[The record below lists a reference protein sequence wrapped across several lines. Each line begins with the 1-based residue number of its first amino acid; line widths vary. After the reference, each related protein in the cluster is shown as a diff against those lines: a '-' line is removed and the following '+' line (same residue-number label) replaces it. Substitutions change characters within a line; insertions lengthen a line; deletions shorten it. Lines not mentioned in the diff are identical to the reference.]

1 MREKTVTGS
10 WLAGMQG
17 SLSRELA
24 ETDLKEKTHPGTK
37 EEEDE
42 LSILKASLAQREAA
56 CLRIEGENFILK
68 AQVEHLQQKAQ
79 DATKEVQSCQAYL
92 AQAQQLLEC
101 VANGRMLHRTDVEP
115 VRATI
120 AAARRSAKRALQGK
134 GRSHPQ
140 MHNVAALP
148 GEASLQAKG
157 GNASKLSPRAD
168 RSSGGNSK
176 DRRSPG
182 RVARANSAGTGGTGS
197 SEAEVHVNLPP
208 SPSMVSPRQG
218 PAKDLAWSKASDEHS
233 SKAEL
238 DSEPRQVLQ
247 TSDLKTQF
255 LRQRALLVA
264 ALKKGSQ
271 AEEKMIT
278 MKDDLTR
285 KDVIIHNLKHDQL
298 ALQQEL
304 QNQQQLFESQF
315 QLIQQQHQAQQLQQV
330 KQYQDLEAL
339 LHAHMQSRA
348 PEPEEPLVPELLEGV
363 PCTWN
368 MEAMPVLSSP
378 ET

>member
-24 ETDLKEKTHPGTK
+24 ETDLKEKTHP
-37 EEEDE
+37 
-42 LSILKASLAQREAA
+42 
-56 CLRIEGENFILK
+56 
-68 AQVEHLQQKAQ
+68 
-79 DATKEVQSCQAYL
+79 
-92 AQAQQLLEC
+92 
-101 VANGRMLHRTDVEP
+101 
-115 VRATI
+115 
-120 AAARRSAKRALQGK
+120 

-168 RSSGGNSK
+168 RPWISCGKFREKCQKRPVRSSGGNSKDCKASLITLHPLDSSFQKRMPTGACLKK

-247 TSDLKTQF
+247 TSDLKTQHC
-255 LRQRALLVA
+255 LHDLVT
-264 ALKKGSQ
+264 L
-271 AEEKMIT
+271 
-278 MKDDLTR
+278 
-285 KDVIIHNLKHDQL
+285 
-298 ALQQEL
+298 
-304 QNQQQLFESQF
+304 
-315 QLIQQQHQAQQLQQV
+315 
-330 KQYQDLEAL
+330 
-339 LHAHMQSRA
+339 
-348 PEPEEPLVPELLEGV
+348 
-363 PCTWN
+363 
-368 MEAMPVLSSP
+368 LSSVHLMLVRAFLAGFFGSLAP
-378 ET
+378 KEI